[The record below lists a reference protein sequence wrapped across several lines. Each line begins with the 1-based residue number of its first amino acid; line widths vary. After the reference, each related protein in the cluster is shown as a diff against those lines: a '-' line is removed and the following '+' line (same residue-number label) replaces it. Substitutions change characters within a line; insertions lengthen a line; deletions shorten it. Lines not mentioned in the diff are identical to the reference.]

1 MIRTLTF
8 MNRTLIRMIRTLT
21 FMNRTLI
28 FMTRT
33 LTSMICTLTFMII
46 TLILA
51 GAEALHH
58 APKLRPA
65 VAHRLANAAAH
76 IARRLDRF
84 RAGLLTLVQKL
95 LFSSATGRRVQPSRP
110 PRRRILRGF
119 AACCLPALQRALRA
133 IRSVALHNA
142 RCCSQRAALIIAS
155 HLMRHAE
162 LDGESVSAVL
172 NWVLGTPSTHSFGC
186 LVLLRHST

>member
-1 MIRTLTF
+1 MI
-8 MNRTLIRMIRTLT
+8 
-21 FMNRTLI
+21 RTLI

-33 LTSMICTLTFMII
+33 LIFMTRTLIFMIRTFTFMIRI
-46 TLILA
+46 LILA

-95 LFSSATGRRVQPSRP
+95 LFSSATGRRVAAAAPQRRGGASCAASQHVAFLHGST
-110 PRRRILRGF
+110 RRIPSGALLATQD
-119 AACCLPALQRALRA
+119 AAA
-133 IRSVALHNA
+133 SA
-142 RCCSQRAALIIAS
+142 RR
-155 HLMRHAE
+155 
-162 LDGESVSAVL
+162 
-172 NWVLGTPSTHSFGC
+172 
-186 LVLLRHST
+186 

>member
-1 MIRTLTF
+1 
-8 MNRTLIRMIRTLT
+8 
-21 FMNRTLI
+21 
-28 FMTRT
+28 
-33 LTSMICTLTFMII
+33 
-46 TLILA
+46 
-51 GAEALHH
+51 
-58 APKLRPA
+58 
-65 VAHRLANAAAH
+65 
-76 IARRLDRF
+76 
-84 RAGLLTLVQKL
+84 VQKL

-186 LVLLRHST
+186 LVLRVLTVLGAWYSCDTVLKCLVRVSLGRAVFASRCFRRAGYTVCCTMSVCCNAYIAPCCTVVHSVAPLTHPPV